1 MDYLENILGS
11 NISVLFII
19 ALFYAAV
26 SGVKLRESQRMV
38 LVYSFSLLIYLF
50 GSIDFYVIILG
61 IIIVSFLILE
71 VFCND
76 EKLTRIFSLGYK
88 VLDYLYRM
96 TFEFFG
102 LYFILTL
109 VLLQFFKGVF
119 PTLFWQM
126 LGVAAMLVFAVLT
139 SRKKYSTNTITETI
153 LAMTSHSPVIDA
165 LKWPENVNKFNILAA
180 MEDRQ
185 FFVRKENQHSF
196 TWKQINSRL
205 KKRSLKRFFE
215 HPIERTYSILSRGY
229 GTIEMQLI
237 RTVGISFG
245 SYNCR
250 IRRKL
255 YELLYANMIFNSY
268 MRLFGKDSLER
279 EYFRYWIMQS
289 YIANV
294 SVKFAPSIFYPG
306 ETGTIQKVF
315 KRSLSEISDEEFFVW
330 CLGLPYYSTGVGQN
344 AIDIH
349 SDIIEEFCLDREK
362 IMNALDFVNAS
373 V

>member
-26 SGVKLRESQRMV
+26 SGVKLKESQRIV

-50 GSIDFYVIILG
+50 GSIDFYVIVLG
-61 IIIVSFLILE
+61 IVIVSFLILE
-71 VFCND
+71 VFCDD

-109 VLLQFFKGVF
+109 VLLQLFKGIF
-119 PTLFWQM
+119 PILFWQM
-126 LGVAAMLVFAVLT
+126 LGVATMLAFAVLT

-153 LAMTSHSPVIDA
+153 NAMTSHSPVIDA
-165 LKWPENVNKFNILAA
+165 LNWFENENKFKILAA
-180 MEDRQ
+180 MEDRH
-185 FFVRKENQHSF
+185 FFDRKTTQHSF
-196 TWKQINSRL
+196 TWEQINSRL
-205 KKRSLKRFFE
+205 KKKSLKRFFK
-215 HPIERTYSILSRGY
+215 HPIEKTYSILSRGY

-268 MRLFGKDSLER
+268 MKLFGKDSLER
-279 EYFRYWIMQS
+279 KYFRYWIMQS
-289 YIANV
+289 YISNV

-306 ETGTIQKVF
+306 ETGTIQKIF
-315 KRSLSEISDEEFFVW
+315 KKSLPEISDEEFFVW

-344 AIDIH
+344 AINIH

-362 IMNALDFVNAS
+362 ITSALDFISTS